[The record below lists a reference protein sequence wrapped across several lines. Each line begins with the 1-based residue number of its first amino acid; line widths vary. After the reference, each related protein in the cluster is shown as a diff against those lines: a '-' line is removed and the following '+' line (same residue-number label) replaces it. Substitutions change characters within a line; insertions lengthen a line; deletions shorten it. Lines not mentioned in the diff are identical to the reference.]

1 LTSLPGPKPGAYRLR
16 EFYGLLA
23 VASAAFALG
32 VAGFETAPLSSA
44 CHVGSVGEAFWRSI
58 LLAVHGGGGCG
69 AAAPVALQIAEFLLP
84 LLTVLGGL
92 FGGAKLLLR
101 NLRHDA
107 QLAAVARMRGHTL
120 VCGLGETGIEAI
132 RQLAEK
138 RAKVVALCLDPAE
151 WGARICENLG
161 VPVINGDATQ
171 PRTLAATGMSRARA
185 VVVCTGSDARN
196 MEICLAIDAARRQSR
211 HRLKLFPEI
220 RGAWLLETLGLGHAP
235 VVGGGLAFLPFRAN
249 QIIARKLLRN
259 PAFAAAGP
267 APLLMFLGFGDL
279 AQSVLRQAILSNY
292 ALPDVAARATV
303 YDADPAPPD
312 ALWGQFA
319 AIEPVTHEFGRAEA
333 ADMAVLS
340 AGFERQIPDLVVIT
354 LPGDELALRTA
365 MLARRALDLRSRC
378 DVPIFV
384 RVREQSL
391 LAGLLARIEQIP
403 FCLDRLAGFGNL
415 ADVVAP
421 DALFDEELDVLA
433 RAVHQAYLDKGGR
446 DSPAQVPWE
455 SLAESYRR
463 SNRLAADHIDAKL
476 RWAGYRRWPGG
487 GGALDGPA
495 IEAMAQ
501 AEHHRWMLTL
511 QAAGWRHG
519 KTRSD
524 LLRTHN
530 LLVPWADLPEADRQW
545 NRDEVAAI
553 PRILAHIGAAAN
565 RLRLFNLADT
575 IQSEPATLPCI
586 ILDPADD
593 AACAAAARQLA
604 TTRAI
609 LKLRRP
615 ARLDAERLQDVAARY
630 PALLGAFDGW
640 VS

>member
-1 LTSLPGPKPGAYRLR
+1 MPDPKPGAYRLR
-16 EFYGLLA
+16 DVYVLLA
-23 VASAAFALG
+23 VALAAFAAG
-32 VAGFETAPLSSA
+32 VVGFERAPLSSG
-44 CHVGSVGEAFWRSI
+44 CHVGSVGEAMWRSV
-58 LLAVHGGGGCG
+58 LLAVHGGAGCG
-69 AAAPVALQIAEFLLP
+69 AAAPLALQVAEFLLP
-84 LLTVLGGL
+84 LLTVLGGV
-92 FGGAKLLLR
+92 FGGLKLLLR

-107 QLAAVARMRGHTL
+107 KLAAVARMRGHTL

-138 RAKVVALCLDPAE
+138 RARVVAVCLDPAE

-161 VPVINGDATQ
+161 VPVINGDAAR
-171 PRTLAATGMSRARA
+171 PRTLAATGISRARA

-196 MEICLAIDAARRQSR
+196 MEICLAIDAARRQLR

-220 RGAWLLETLGLGHAP
+220 RGAWLLETLGQGQVP
-235 VVGGGLAFLPFRAN
+235 VAGGGLEFLPFRAN
-249 QIIARKLLRN
+249 QIIARTLLRR
-259 PAFAAAGP
+259 PAFAATSQ

-279 AQSVLRQAILSNY
+279 AQSILRQAVLSNY
-292 ALPDVAARATV
+292 ALPGVAVRAV
-303 YDADPAPPD
+303 VCDADPAPAAWP
-312 ALWGQFA
+312 WRQFVS
-319 AIEPVTHEFGRAEA
+319 IEAVTHEYGAGGA
-333 ADMAVLS
+333 ADAAELS
-340 AGFERQIPDLVVIT
+340 ARLEREIPDLVVIT

-365 MLARRALDLRSRC
+365 MLTRRALDLCSRC

-391 LAGLLARIEQIP
+391 LGGLLARIEQIP
-403 FCLDRLAGFGNL
+403 FCPDRLCGFGDL
-415 ADVVAP
+415 SDVVAP

-446 DSPAQVPWE
+446 ESPARVPWE

-487 GGALDGPA
+487 GGALDGKA

-501 AEHHRWMLTL
+501 AEHHRWVVTL

-519 KTRSD
+519 ETRSD

-530 LLVPWADLPEADRQW
+530 LLLPWADLPEADRQW

-553 PRILAHIGAAAN
+553 PQILSRVGAAAA
-565 RLRLFNLADT
+565 RLRLFDAAEIIPDE
-575 IQSEPATLPCI
+575 SGTLPCV

-593 AACAAAARQLA
+593 ESCAAAARLVKTA
-604 TTRAI
+604 RAI
-609 LKLRRP
+609 IKFRRP
-615 ARLDAERLQDVAARY
+615 ARLDAARLQEVAAKY
-630 PALLGAFDGW
+630 PALVEAFDGW
-640 VS
+640 EK